1 MPSGVE
7 LLSQTDH
14 MNPTAYGSPQ
24 GALFAG
30 NMGPSFMDPFGNIH
44 SNAAVTDPYTAPAL
58 FAPSP
63 GAPAAYLYQTPP
75 SQPVANPADEIRT
88 VFVSGFPHDV
98 KERELHNLLRF
109 MPGYEASQMNWK
121 TGGPQGFA
129 LFNSS
134 VHARAVVEILSG
146 LQFDDGVV
154 IRAEMAHKNMF
165 IKPEDPSVKR
175 AARHSPAYIAPTTIM
190 APVSQMAGN
199 AALGGAPLS
208 PAAPAFLAAA
218 AAAAAAAGSPP
229 VHVSSML
236 SPVPLRPTSFSPV
249 TNLRDNPPCNTL
261 FIGNLGDNTNEQ
273 ELRALLSSQPG
284 YRQMKMVRGPKST
297 TAFVEFSDVSSA
309 IMVHSALQGA
319 VLASSDRGGIRV
331 QYSKNPFG
339 RRDVS
344 SSSPHTPA
352 ITPSAEDVAG
362 LVSSPGNVGMQSA
375 GGVNTTSLLSN
386 MTGATNMVTPGG
398 FIGQAGLDTVLGTGE
413 S

>member
-1 MPSGVE
+1 
-7 LLSQTDH
+7 
-14 MNPTAYGSPQ
+14 
-24 GALFAG
+24 
-30 NMGPSFMDPFGNIH
+30 
-44 SNAAVTDPYTAPAL
+44 
-58 FAPSP
+58 
-63 GAPAAYLYQTPP
+63 
-75 SQPVANPADEIRT
+75 VANPADEIRT

-129 LFNSS
+129 LFSSS

-175 AARHSPAYIAPTTIM
+175 ATRHSPTYIAPTTIM

-199 AALGGAPLS
+199 AALNGAPLS

-218 AAAAAAAGSPP
+218 AAAAAAAAGSPP
-229 VHVSSML
+229 VHVSNML
-236 SPVPLRPTSFSPV
+236 SPVPLRPTNFSPV

-261 FIGNLGDNTNEQ
+261 FVGNLGDNTSEQ

-297 TAFVEFSDVSSA
+297 TAFVEFADVSSA

-339 RRDVS
+339 RRDVPT
-344 SSSPHTPA
+344 SSPHASGMTP
-352 ITPSAEDVAG
+352 TAEEMAG
-362 LVSSPGNVGMQSA
+362 LVGSPRTTAMPSA

-386 MTGATNMVTPGG
+386 MTGGTANMVAPGG
-398 FIGQAGLDTVLGTGE
+398 FIGQAGLDTVLGTGD